1 MKVVKSYRSL
11 ENVIRDVLTEKK
23 NMESDQNDQVTAGT
37 YTTKSF
43 EVSPAAQK
51 LYADLPV
58 TIDATQAELAVIN
71 LDKLFDIE
79 KQVTASDKK
88 TDAMLAAANTAI
100 EKIRYA
106 AQAMGLEKEHD
117 AFIKKSMS
125 VIDGGS
131 IEPEEVDADAHPSD
145 MAVFNSPPAGNK
157 PDPAKVNAQGPGDRD
172 IDNIKRYLIRRS
184 KKAQRKIKI
193 IDAE

>member
-11 ENVIRDVLTEKK
+11 ENIIRDVLTEKK
-23 NMESDQNDQVTAGT
+23 KMESDQNDQITAGT

-43 EVSPAAQK
+43 EMSPSAQK
-51 LYADLPV
+51 LYADLPIN
-58 TIDATQAELAVIN
+58 IDATQAELAAIN

-79 KQVTASDKK
+79 KQVTASDQK
-88 TDAMLAAANTAI
+88 TDAMIAAANAAI
-100 EKIRYA
+100 DKIRSA

-117 AFIKKSMS
+117 AFIKKSMNVINAGS
-125 VIDGGS
+125 V
-131 IEPEEVDADAHPSD
+131 EPEEVTADTHPSD
-145 MAVFNSPPAGNK
+145 MAVFNSPPTGNE
-157 PDPAKVNAQGPGDRD
+157 PDVKVNAQGPGDRD

-193 IDAE
+193 IDAD

>member
-1 MKVVKSYRSL
+1 MSKYRSV
-11 ENVIRDVLTEKK
+11 ENIIRDIFTEKK
-23 NMESDQNDQVTAGT
+23 NIESDQNDQITAGT

-43 EVSPAAQK
+43 EMSPVAQK
-51 LYADLPV
+51 LYADLPI
-58 TIDATQAELAVIN
+58 TIDGTQAELAAIS

-79 KQVTASDKK
+79 KQVTVSGQK
-88 TDAMLAAANTAI
+88 TDAMLGAANTAI
-100 EKIRYA
+100 EKIRA
-106 AQAMGLEKEHD
+106 AAKAMGLETEHD
-117 AFIKKSMS
+117 AIINKSMK

-131 IEPEEVDADAHPSD
+131 TEPEEVDPDAHPSD
-145 MAVFNSPPAGNK
+145 MAVFNSPPSGNQ
-157 PDPAKVNAQGPGDRD
+157 PDAKVNAQGPGDRD

>member
-11 ENVIRDVLTEKK
+11 ENIIRDVLTEKK
-23 NMESDQNDQVTAGT
+23 NTESDQNDQITAGT

-51 LYADLPV
+51 LYADLPI
-58 TIDATQAELAVIN
+58 TIDATQAELAAIN

-79 KQVTASDKK
+79 KQVTASDQK
-88 TDAMLAAANTAI
+88 TDAMLGAANTAI
-100 EKIRYA
+100 EKIRA
-106 AQAMGLEKEHD
+106 AAKAMGLEKEHD
-117 AFIKKSMS
+117 AFIKKSMN
-125 VIDGGS
+125 VINAGS
-131 IEPEEVDADAHPSD
+131 IGTQEVTADTHPSD
-145 MAVFNSPPAGNK
+145 MAVFNSPPSGNV
-157 PDPAKVNAQGPGDRD
+157 PDAKVNAQGPGDRD

-193 IDAE
+193 LDAE